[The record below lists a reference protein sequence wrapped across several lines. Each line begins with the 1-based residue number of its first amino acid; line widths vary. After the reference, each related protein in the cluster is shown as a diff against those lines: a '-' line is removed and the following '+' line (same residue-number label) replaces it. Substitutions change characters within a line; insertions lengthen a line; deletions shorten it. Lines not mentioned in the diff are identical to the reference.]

1 METLSS
7 PSKAAQPHRIAR
19 QTSRFPAISSS
30 PIPHPSQRRQ
40 RNEWIGKVIRQWSK
54 QKKSALLEGT
64 AKLVANGG
72 YRFLQELWERGVP
85 ITNEDAIDALEVFLN
100 AKQG

>member
-1 METLSS
+1 MRDAPTRL
-7 PSKAAQPHRIAR
+7 PNRN
-19 QTSRFPAISSS
+19 
-30 PIPHPSQRRQ
+30 RRQ

-54 QKKSALLEGT
+54 QKKAALLEGT
-64 AKLVANGG
+64 AKLVVNGG

-85 ITNEDAIDALEVFLN
+85 MTNEDAIDALEVYLQ

>member
-1 METLSS
+1 MNEENENLSADGGDNPMPAPAQLSS
-7 PSKAAQPHRIAR
+7 
-19 QTSRFPAISSS
+19 
-30 PIPHPSQRRQ
+30 RRQ

-54 QKKSALLEGT
+54 QKKAALLEGT

-85 ITNEDAIDALEVFLN
+85 MTNEDAIDALEVYLQ